1 MKYTSLPKDVMTTEE
16 AIKLIEQE
24 TREKPK
30 LDIQFMAANL
40 PYLREGYPYNMR
52 MLTRDAFGKIV
63 QNGTK
68 YAYVKDHKDAVLLE
82 SAIREK
88 FRELAHKEF
97 ELPLRKVTNEIT
109 DAESGGNMMGV
120 TTSNTR
126 STIKAGDNI

>member
-1 MKYTSLPKDVMTTEE
+1 MKYTSLPKDVMNTED
-16 AIKLIEQE
+16 AIKLIQAE
-24 TREKPK
+24 TRSEPK

-63 QNGTK
+63 PNGTK

-82 SAIREK
+82 SAIRDK
-88 FRELAHKEF
+88 FRELAHKDF

-109 DAESGGNMMGV
+109 DSDSGGNMQGY
-120 TTSNTR
+120 TATNTR
-126 STIKAGDNI
+126 SSIKMGDDI